1 MEELDMTNDDQR
13 ALINRIVYNLI
24 DTLSDGEKVTKK
36 FKKLYEGGQGA
47 KTLIKKLETLKQ
59 LVYLIYQIMS
69 WMVIR

>member
-24 DTLSDGEKVTKK
+24 DTLSDGEKVTKN